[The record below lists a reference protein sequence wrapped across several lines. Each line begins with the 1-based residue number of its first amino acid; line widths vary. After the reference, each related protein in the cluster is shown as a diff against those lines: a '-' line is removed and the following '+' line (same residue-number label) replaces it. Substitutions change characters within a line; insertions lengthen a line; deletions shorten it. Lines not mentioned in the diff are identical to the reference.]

1 MGSDGRKGFRTYSGW
16 KKDLG
21 FISKKI
27 SLKIISRFVWK
38 RAVDILGFRL
48 YARKKDNWDLVVCEK
63 KRCFGNIR

>member
-1 MGSDGRKGFRTYSGW
+1 MGSDGRKGFRAYSGW

-27 SLKIISRFVWK
+27 SLKTVSRFVLK

-48 YARKKDNWDLVVCEK
+48 YVRKKE
-63 KRCFGNIR
+63 R